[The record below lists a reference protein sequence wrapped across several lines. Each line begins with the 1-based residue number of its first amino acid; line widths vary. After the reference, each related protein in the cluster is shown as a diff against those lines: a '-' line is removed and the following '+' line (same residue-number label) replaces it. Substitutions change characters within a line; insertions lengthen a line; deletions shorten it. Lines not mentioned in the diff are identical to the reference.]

1 MKGDFASKGFTM
13 FGSTLF
19 LQINKVMSS
28 ATNIMRAL
36 GSGKV
41 PSKQDIRG
49 FYLNFAVANILFT
62 GMSNIA
68 LLTRGDS
75 EDRDAFYRKLKDAM
89 MGLNLMYQIPYLGA
103 AIEKGINT
111 YRGDRKPVSDVTN
124 PFASIQSKIQKN
136 FRDNP
141 DSAFKNTILP
151 LIEIAMG
158 AQVDP
163 FIGMFNA
170 SKDILK
176 GDMSSEEY
184 YNNVYDFLGITPSY
198 RPGYGQK
205 GSSVKGIIPQG
216 GIKTKTDLKRYDPEL
231 YEQVY
236 GERDRIKKEQKEL
249 RKQAL
254 EDLGYKEVGGKL
266 YPIE

>member
-1 MKGDFASKGFTM
+1 M
-13 FGSTLF
+13 
-19 LQINKVMSS
+19 
-28 ATNIMRAL
+28 

-111 YRGDRKPVSDVTN
+111 YREIENLLVMLLI

-141 DSAFKNTILP
+141 DSAFKNTI
-151 LIEIAMG
+151 
-158 AQVDP
+158 
-163 FIGMFNA
+163 
-170 SKDILK
+170 
-176 GDMSSEEY
+176 
-184 YNNVYDFLGITPSY
+184 FL
-198 RPGYGQK
+198 
-205 GSSVKGIIPQG
+205 
-216 GIKTKTDLKRYDPEL
+216 
-231 YEQVY
+231 
-236 GERDRIKKEQKEL
+236 
-249 RKQAL
+249 
-254 EDLGYKEVGGKL
+254 
-266 YPIE
+266 